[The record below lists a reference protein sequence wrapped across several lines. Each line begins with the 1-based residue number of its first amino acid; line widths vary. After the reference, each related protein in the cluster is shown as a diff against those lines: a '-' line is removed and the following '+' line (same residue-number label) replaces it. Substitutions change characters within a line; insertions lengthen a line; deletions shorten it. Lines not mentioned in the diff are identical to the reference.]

1 MKIFWVALVGIAL
14 VGCTTV
20 NVYPESE
27 PIIII
32 QKNDVRDPSNPYGR
46 KRNY

>member
-1 MKIFWVALVGIAL
+1 MKFTLVLVVLGL

-20 NVYPESE
+20 NVYPDSE
-27 PIIII
+27 PIIVI
-32 QKNDVRDPSNPYGR
+32 QKNDVRDPNNPYGR